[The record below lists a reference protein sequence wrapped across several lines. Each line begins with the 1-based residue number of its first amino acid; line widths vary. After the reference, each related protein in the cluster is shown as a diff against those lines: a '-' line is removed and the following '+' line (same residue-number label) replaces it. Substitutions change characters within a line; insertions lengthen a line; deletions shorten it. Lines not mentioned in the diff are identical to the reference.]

1 MSFFGSSKDLS
12 AKEKE
17 LQATSRKD
25 IYFIF
30 WLLVIVLNMGVALQF
45 FSISSDFSMNVSIND
60 VNIYVDNFK
69 PTSLPL
75 NIILSAMLIY
85 VSIYGGVEAGVSI
98 VQTVKLPKNHE
109 AQLPLYKQK
118 RLFFMIVGVLE
129 IALVYTGLSIMTQ
142 FELSQYEISSREFY
156 HLNNAYEVLGASVVV
171 YALATRGSK
180 PFKNVNIEKKD
191 ETIDQDAE

>member
-1 MSFFGSSKDLS
+1 MSFFGSSKNIN
-12 AKEKE
+12 ANEKE

-25 IYFIF
+25 VYFIF
-30 WLLVIVLNMGVALQF
+30 WLLVIVLNMGVVLQF
-45 FSISSDFSMNVSIND
+45 FSVSSEFTMKVSIND
-60 VNIYVDNFK
+60 VNFYVDNFK
-69 PTSLPL
+69 PAALPL

-118 RLFFMIVGVLE
+118 RLFFMIIGVLE
-129 IALVYTGLSIMTQ
+129 IALVYTGLSILTQ
-142 FELSQYEISSREFY
+142 YELSQHEISSRDFY

-180 PFKNVNIEKKD
+180 PFKNINIEKKE
-191 ETIDQDAE
+191 ETIDREE